1 MAASRGFTLI
11 ELLVVMLI
19 VGVLATTVTLS
30 LAPDSRQQGQDA
42 AARFARVLEQGVDVA
57 QQGTPMALVWQ
68 ANGYRFTEYGAD
80 ARWRAP
86 ADAFFAEGRWP
97 DGVRAE
103 SARADGAPWPAGE
116 PLLLWQDGEAT
127 PLALTLTDGRVRWQV
142 VLNPL
147 GFARVEEA
155 GVEAGP

>member
-19 VGVLATTVTLS
+19 VGVLTTTVTLS
-30 LAPDSRQQGQDA
+30 LSPDSRQQGLDA

-57 QQGTPMALVWQ
+57 QQGTPMALAWQ
-68 ANGYRFTEYGAD
+68 ANGYRFAEYGAD
-80 ARWRAP
+80 ARWRSP
-86 ADAFFAEGRWP
+86 SDTFFAEGRWP

-103 SARADGAPWPAGE
+103 SARFDGVSWPAGE
-116 PLLLWQDGEAT
+116 LRLIWQDGEAN
-127 PLALTLTDGRVRWQV
+127 PLEITLTDGRVRWQV